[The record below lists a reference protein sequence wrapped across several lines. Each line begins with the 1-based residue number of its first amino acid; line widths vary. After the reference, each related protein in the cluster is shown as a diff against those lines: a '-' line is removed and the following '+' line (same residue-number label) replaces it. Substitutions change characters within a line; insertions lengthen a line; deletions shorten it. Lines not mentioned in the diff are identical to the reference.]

1 VSADGGPEDA
11 AARDIDADTGSDA
24 DTDADTGSDAES
36 AVRGAAS
43 VNGGSA
49 VRRAVKGESVV
60 REAGSVDGEAGPRK
74 EGSVGGESVVRKAGS
89 VNGVAGSGKAGSVN
103 GVAGVRETEG
113 AEGEPGALDAVS
125 APDAE
130 GKPRRTTRRFPLF
143 TRDTARPEGGGR
155 AAGGD
160 APAPARQ
167 WPILAVLS
175 AVGLGLLLTAL
186 DVFRLGTILIGAA
199 LLAGAVMRWMLPD
212 VGMLA
217 VRSRFTD
224 MLTYG
229 VLGVAIV
236 LLSLM
241 AQPNPWLVIPFL
253 DDTLH
258 FTVR

>member
-1 VSADGGPEDA
+1 MSADGGPEDA
-11 AARDIDADTGSDA
+11 AARDTGS
-24 DTDADTGSDAES
+24 DTGSDAES

-43 VNGGSA
+43 ANGGSA
-49 VRRAVKGESVV
+49 VRRARAVK
-60 REAGSVDGEAGPRK
+60 GEAGP
-74 EGSVGGESVVRKAGS
+74 RKAGS
-89 VNGVAGSGKAGSVN
+89 VNGEAGSGKAGSVN
-103 GVAGVRETEG
+103 GVAGVREAEG

-130 GKPRRTTRRFPLF
+130 GRPRRTTRRFPLF

>member
-1 VSADGGPEDA
+1 MSADGGPEDA
-11 AARDIDADTGSDA
+11 AARDTDT
-24 DTDADTGSDAES
+24 DTDAGSDAES
-36 AVRGAAS
+36 AVRETAS
-43 VNGGSA
+43 ANGGSA
-49 VRRAVKGESVV
+49 VRRARAAKGESVV
-60 REAGSVDGEAGPRK
+60 REAGSVNGE
-74 EGSVGGESVVRKAGS
+74 
-89 VNGVAGSGKAGSVN
+89 AGSGKAGAVN
-103 GVAGVRETEG
+103 GVASVREADG

>member
-1 VSADGGPEDA
+1 MSADGGPEDA
-11 AARDIDADTGSDA
+11 GARDTGS
-24 DTDADTGSDAES
+24 GSDAES
-36 AVRGAAS
+36 AVREAAS
-43 VNGGSA
+43 ANGGSA
-49 VRRAVKGESVV
+49 VRRARAGKGESVV
-60 REAGSVDGEAGPRK
+60 REAGSVNDEAGARN
-74 EGSVGGESVVRKAGS
+74 AGS
-89 VNGVAGSGKAGSVN
+89 VNGEAGSGKAGSVN
-103 GVAGVRETEG
+103 GVAGVREAEG

-199 LLAGAVMRWMLPD
+199 LLAGAVMRWMVPD